1 MAEKG
6 RIVLTPKQMAEA
18 VLIPLDHQVNR
29 NSKDSVFCNLFS
41 DPVYVLQLYQALHP
55 EDELTGTVDITLVT
69 LENIMLR
76 TQYNDLG
83 FIVGNRLLILIEEQ
97 TIWTINILIRLLMY
111 LGETYRRYISNND
124 LDIYGIKK
132 IELPKPELYVICPR
146 EKENLPEEICLSKE
160 YFGIEDPKEAFV
172 DVRVKV
178 IHDSKQ
184 GDIINQ
190 YIIFCRVFDEQVK
203 LYGRTEKAVKET
215 IRICKDRD
223 VLKNYLA
230 KEEVSTIMFGYLD
243 KEKLVEIS
251 QRKIREE
258 AQEEGWKAG
267 VKEGRAQGEKEGR
280 AEGEKKGRAEGQKSM
295 ARVLYNSGVSL
306 ETIALSAG
314 VSVDTVKQW
323 LSSPDPEPVAG

>member
-1 MAEKG
+1 M
-6 RIVLTPKQMAEA
+6 
-18 VLIPLDHQVNR
+18 
-29 NSKDSVFCNLFS
+29 
-41 DPVYVLQLYQALHP
+41 
-55 EDELTGTVDITLVT
+55 
-69 LENIMLR
+69 
-76 TQYNDLG
+76 
-83 FIVGNRLLILIEEQ
+83 
-97 TIWTINILIRLLMY
+97 
-111 LGETYRRYISNND
+111 
-124 LDIYGIKK
+124 
-132 IELPKPELYVICPR
+132 
-146 EKENLPEEICLSKE
+146 
-160 YFGIEDPKEAFV
+160 

-223 VLKNYLA
+223 VLKDYLA

-251 QRKIREE
+251 QRKMREE
-258 AQEEGWKAG
+258 AHDEGWKAG
-267 VKEGRAQGEKEGR
+267 VKEGRAQGEKDGR
-280 AEGEKKGRAEGQKSM
+280 AEGRAEGQKSM
-295 ARVLYNSGVSL
+295 ARILYNSGVSL

-314 VSVDTVKQW
+314 VSVDIVKQW

>member
-1 MAEKG
+1 
-6 RIVLTPKQMAEA
+6 
-18 VLIPLDHQVNR
+18 
-29 NSKDSVFCNLFS
+29 
-41 DPVYVLQLYQALHP
+41 
-55 EDELTGTVDITLVT
+55 
-69 LENIMLR
+69 MLR
-76 TQYNDLG
+76 SQYNDLV
-83 FIVGNRLLILIEEQ
+83 FIVRNRLLILIEEQ

-124 LDIYGIKK
+124 LDVYGIKK

-146 EKENLPEEICLSKE
+146 EKENLPEKISLSKE
-160 YFGIEDPKEAFV
+160 FFGIEDPKEAFV

-190 YIIFCRVFDEQVK
+190 YIIFCRMFDEQVK

-223 VLKNYLA
+223 VLKDYLA

-258 AQEEGWKAG
+258 AHDEGWKAG
-267 VKEGRAQGEKEGR
+267 VKEGRAEGR
-280 AEGEKKGRAEGQKSM
+280 AEGEKKDRAEGRAEGQKSM
-295 ARVLYNSGVSL
+295 ARILYNSGVSL

-314 VSVDTVKQW
+314 VSVDIVKQW
-323 LSSPDPEPVAG
+323 LSAPDPEPVAG